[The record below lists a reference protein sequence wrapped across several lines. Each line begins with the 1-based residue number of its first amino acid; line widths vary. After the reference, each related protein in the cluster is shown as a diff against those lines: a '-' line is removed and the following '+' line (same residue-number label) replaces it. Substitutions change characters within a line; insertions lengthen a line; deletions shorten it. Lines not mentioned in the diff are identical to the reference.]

1 MSNLLGYKDLPFE
14 ILNQINNVIDIW
26 KRHLG
31 DNLTGVYLHGSI
43 ALNAFNPDSGDVDIL
58 VVVKDSVEV
67 ATKLEIAKDIIKID
81 RSPCPLEMSAV
92 KQIDAKNWVRA

>member
-43 ALNAFNPDSGDVDIL
+43 ALNAFNPDSGDI
-58 VVVKDSVEV
+58 
-67 ATKLEIAKDIIKID
+67 TY
-81 RSPCPLEMSAV
+81 
-92 KQIDAKNWVRA
+92 

>member
-43 ALNAFNPDSGDVDIL
+43 ALNAFNLIQEIL
-58 VVVKDSVEV
+58 
-67 ATKLEIAKDIIKID
+67 TY
-81 RSPCPLEMSAV
+81 
-92 KQIDAKNWVRA
+92 